1 VAQVAGCARAIQ
13 SEEGECLRI
22 YRHLKLGVS
31 YLPGLAF
38 QTQSK
43 ETASPTIGHYTWP
56 FRAKDSNGLGNQP
69 TALSR

>member
-1 VAQVAGCARAIQ
+1 M
-13 SEEGECLRI
+13 I

-43 ETASPTIGHYTWP
+43 EAAQQLDTT
-56 FRAKDSNGLGNQP
+56 DGLFEPKIQMD
-69 TALSR
+69 